1 MLALLWHDAVFRPVP
16 KNLLQ
21 HPPVNV
27 GGGGYVIPSR
37 SNTVGVI
44 SMFPARRSSL
54 GQLAGAEQRKP
65 DEKRTSVQKS
75 LLMSRFC
82 CNTLIELH
90 VEQ

>member
-16 KNLLQ
+16 KSLLQ

-27 GGGGYVIPSR
+27 GGYVIPSR
-37 SNTVGVI
+37 SKTVGVI

-54 GQLAGAEQRKP
+54 GQLAGAEQRKS
-65 DEKRTSVQKS
+65 DEQWTSVQKS